1 MKGNTGVTDIV
12 NVDFI
17 FMPSAEL
24 IQEMSQ
30 VSLKVKKIP
39 TFPLPH
45 ELIRSNLFHHN
56 LVANVDE
63 PQLGPILFS
72 SHLEE

>member
-1 MKGNTGVTDIV
+1 MEGHTGVTDIV

-30 VSLKVKKIP
+30 V
-39 TFPLPH
+39 
-45 ELIRSNLFHHN
+45 
-56 LVANVDE
+56 
-63 PQLGPILFS
+63 
-72 SHLEE
+72 

>member
-1 MKGNTGVTDIV
+1 MSEIGQIVAIWRHFWLGIGIMKGHTGVTDIG

-30 VSLKVKKIP
+30 VSLEIKKSQLSLFP
-39 TFPLPH
+39 T
-45 ELIRSNLFHHN
+45 N
-56 LVANVDE
+56 
-63 PQLGPILFS
+63 
-72 SHLEE
+72 

>member
-1 MKGNTGVTDIV
+1 MSEFGQIVAIWRHFWIGIEIGIMKGHTGVTDIG

-30 VSLKVKKIP
+30 VSLKTKKSQLSPFP
-39 TFPLPH
+39 T
-45 ELIRSNLFHHN
+45 N
-56 LVANVDE
+56 
-63 PQLGPILFS
+63 
-72 SHLEE
+72 

>member
-1 MKGNTGVTDIV
+1 MSEFGQIVAIWRHFWIVIELGIMKGHTGVTDIG

-30 VSLKVKKIP
+30 ASLKIKKSQLSLFP
-39 TFPLPH
+39 T
-45 ELIRSNLFHHN
+45 N
-56 LVANVDE
+56 
-63 PQLGPILFS
+63 
-72 SHLEE
+72 

>member
-1 MKGNTGVTDIV
+1 MKGHTGVTDIG

-17 FMPSAEL
+17 SMPSAEL

-30 VSLKVKKIP
+30 VSLKINKSQLSP
-39 TFPLPH
+39 FP
-45 ELIRSNLFHHN
+45 NLFQHK
-56 LVANVDE
+56 LVANVDK
-63 PQLGPILFS
+63 PRLGPILFS